1 MDHRHPG
8 RRRWRTVGF
17 YLTAAWLLLV
27 VAVSA
32 GDGSHPLFDYIFI
45 VPLAGWIAAVLV
57 DRINQRRRGGPREDR
72 IE

>member
-1 MDHRHPG
+1 MDHRRPG

-17 YLTAAWLLLV
+17 YLTAAWLLFV
-27 VAVSA
+27 VAVSG

-57 DRINQRRRGGPREDR
+57 DRINRRRRGEPREDR
-72 IE
+72 ID

>member
-8 RRRWRTVGF
+8 RSRWRTVGF

-27 VAVSA
+27 AAVSG
-32 GDGSHPLFDYIFI
+32 GDRSHPLFDYIFI

-57 DRINQRRRGGPREDR
+57 NRINQRRRDGPRKTL
-72 IE
+72 